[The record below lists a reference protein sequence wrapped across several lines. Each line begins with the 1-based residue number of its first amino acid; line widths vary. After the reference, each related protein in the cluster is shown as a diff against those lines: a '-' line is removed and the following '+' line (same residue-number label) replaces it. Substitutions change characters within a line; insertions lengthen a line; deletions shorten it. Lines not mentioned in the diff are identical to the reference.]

1 MEVHHHT
8 QSARKKWVHYFWEF
22 LMLFLAVFCGF
33 LAENQRE
40 HFIEHKREKEYI
52 RSLIRDVATDT
63 VNINDLIFNPT
74 LGFASI
80 QKTCDSLIDG
90 FAEYRIHFTVAGER
104 QMRWL
109 LNTGFPD
116 FIYTDRTMQQ
126 LKNAGGLR
134 LIRNLTAADSIIS
147 YDAAVRD
154 IFLELESLG
163 EFFSAIRNFRIDNFS
178 MRRRQELRRDHS
190 DAGIEKMKISLW
202 TGPDAIASDKLYNL
216 IWFYRGVIESRIGYL
231 IDLKLKGAMLI
242 EVLRKE
248 YHLK

>member
-1 MEVHHHT
+1 MEVHQHT
-8 QSARKKWVHYFWEF
+8 HTPRKKWTHYFWEF
-22 LMLFLAVFCGF
+22 FMLFLAVTAGF
-33 LAENQRE
+33 FVENQRE
-40 HFIEHKREKEYI
+40 HFIEHKREKQYI

-80 QKTCDSLIDG
+80 QITCDSLLDG
-90 FAEYRIHFTVAGER
+90 FAEYSTHFTVAGER

-109 LNTGFPD
+109 LTTGFPD

-134 LIRNLTAADSIIS
+134 LIRNLNAADSIIS

-178 MRRRQELRRDHS
+178 MRRRQELSRDHS
-190 DAGIEKMKISLW
+190 DAEIEKMNISLW
-202 TGPDAIASDKLYNL
+202 TGPDAKAPDKLYNL
-216 IWFYRGVIESRIGYL
+216 IRIYRGVIESRIVYLTDLKFKGTRL
-231 IDLKLKGAMLI
+231 ID
-242 EVLRKE
+242 VLTKE